1 MTCIDSRINELY
13 GNLCKIMRHPQDFG
27 LGQRIP
33 EPLANAL
40 EGVLCTLNQ
49 IQMEQALDEK
59 GDLAAELSQDADSPS
74 SERSASGNHGGQ
86 GQRSLPEI
94 GRRPVQRTRMG

>member
-1 MTCIDSRINELY
+1 MPCIDGRINELY
-13 GNLCKIMRHPQDFG
+13 ANLCKIMRYPHEFG

-40 EGVLCTLNQ
+40 EGALCTLNQ
-49 IQMEQALDEK
+49 IQMEQAFDEK

-74 SERSASGNHGGQ
+74 SERSAMSS
-86 GQRSLPEI
+86 RSTVVKVNDFCE
-94 GRRPVQRTRMG
+94 R